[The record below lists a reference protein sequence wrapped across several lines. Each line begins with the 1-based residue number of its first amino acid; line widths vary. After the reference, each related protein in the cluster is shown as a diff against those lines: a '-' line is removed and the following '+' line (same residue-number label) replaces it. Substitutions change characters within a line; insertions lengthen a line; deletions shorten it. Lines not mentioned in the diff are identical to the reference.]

1 MSAFACLTRLACA
14 PLLLLLV
21 VACGGKAPVV
31 PESSAGGPDM
41 PAPVV
46 ADLVIRARRV
56 VTLDP
61 AMDRRARPPEA
72 LAVKA
77 GRIVWIG
84 ERVGV
89 EDFVGP
95 STQRLDLPGSTVVPG
110 LVDSHAHLLSLGRA
124 LSEPD
129 LAGATSEAEAIAR
142 VVAAAGNGSTWVEGR
157 GWDQNDW
164 PAQVFPTH
172 HALSA
177 AFPDRPVALRR
188 VDGHAL
194 WANAAALSAAGI
206 TAATPAP
213 PGGEIVRDAQGAP
226 TGVLLDAAMGLVTRV
241 IPPAPDVQVRR
252 WVEAAIAACHRV
264 GLTGVHDAG
273 ASDASVRAFEALA
286 AEGALTLRTYMLLDA
301 DDPTNAKRLEAG
313 PQRGDWLTVGGVK
326 LFADGALGSRGAW
339 LSAPYSDAPQTSGI
353 PIVHGAALA
362 ERVRTY
368 AARGFQLGV
377 HAIGDAAATDVLNAY
392 AQVLTPDNDR
402 RFRLEHAQI
411 VRPEDM
417 RRMATLR
424 VLALVQPTHAT
435 SDMPWAEKRL
445 GPERIRWAYAWRSL
459 KDAGVRLVLGSD
471 FPVEKPDAMDGLYA
485 AVTRQDASGQPE
497 GGWYASEALTA
508 YEALWGFTA
517 EPAFA
522 AFEEARRGRIAVG
535 MDADLT
541 VLGGDPLATPKSA
554 LRGLRV
560 VHTIVGGRVVYSA
573 PQ

>member
-1 MSAFACLTRLACA
+1 MQTAA
-14 PLLLLLV
+14 P
-21 VACGGKAPVV
+21 
-31 PESSAGGPDM
+31 
-41 PAPVV
+41 
-46 ADLVIRARRV
+46 ADLVVRARRV
-56 VTLDP
+56 VTLDETL
-61 AMDRRARPPEA
+61 DRRARPPEA
-72 LAVKA
+72 LAVRS
-77 GRIVWIG
+77 GRIVWVG
-84 ERVGV
+84 ERVGA
-89 EDFVGP
+89 EAFIGP
-95 STQRLDLPGSTVVPG
+95 ETRTLDLPGSTVVPG

-129 LAGATSEAEAIAR
+129 LAGAASEAEAIAR
-142 VVAAAGNGSTWVEGR
+142 VVAAAGSGTAGAAGAWIEGR

-194 WANAAALSAAGI
+194 WANAAALSAAGV

-226 TGVLLDAAMGLVTRV
+226 TGVLLDAAMGLVTRA
-241 IPPAPDVQVRR
+241 IPPAPDAQVRA

-301 DDPTNAKRLEAG
+301 DDPTNARRLEAG

-339 LSAPYSDAPQTSGI
+339 LSAPYTDAPETRGI
-353 PIVHGAALA
+353 PIVHGDDLAA
-362 ERVRTY
+362 RVRVY

-392 AQVLTPDNDR
+392 AQVLTPENDR

-445 GPERIRWAYAWRSL
+445 GPDRIRWAYAWRSL